1 MIKIIAKLI
10 ADGGIPSKNSP
21 NYSRESFLLANKNK
35 NIYGIKVNLYQ
46 TKDNTLVALDDEIKN
61 KLKIDDSYIKNH
73 NYKDL
78 VNLNLG
84 TKVKKSN
91 IVSLYEIAK
100 DLDDNTN
107 IIIDAKSYN
116 SLNFITE
123 LKKTMNKFPNIN
135 WFIYSNSHFFLNE
148 LIKENKNHHIGIY
161 ITNEEDFN
169 YSFDFYVI
177 KKQHLNNNI
186 NNLSKIFIEGINSHE
201 ELKKL
206 LMQTNLNRDNI
217 YIINKNVNAFF

>member
-78 VNLNLG
+78 VKLNLG

-123 LKKTMNKFPNIN
+123 LKKTMSKFSNIN
-135 WFIYSNSHFFLNE
+135 WFIYSDSLLFLNE
-148 LIKENKNHHIGIY
+148 LINENSNQLIGIY
-161 ITNEEDFN
+161 VTNKLALN

-177 KKQHLNNNI
+177 EKQYLNNDI
-186 NNLSKIFIEGINSHE
+186 NNLSKIFIEGINSRE
-201 ELKKL
+201 ELKKIL
-206 LMQTNLNRDNI
+206 LQTNLNKDNI
-217 YIINKNVNAFF
+217 YIINKNIHTFI